1 MRVELEENRVLEVG
15 DDIPEGVHLV
25 ERVVERRIIKVHE

>member
-1 MRVELEENRVLEVG
+1 MELEENRVLEVG

-25 ERVVERRIIKVHE
+25 KRVVETGIIKVRE